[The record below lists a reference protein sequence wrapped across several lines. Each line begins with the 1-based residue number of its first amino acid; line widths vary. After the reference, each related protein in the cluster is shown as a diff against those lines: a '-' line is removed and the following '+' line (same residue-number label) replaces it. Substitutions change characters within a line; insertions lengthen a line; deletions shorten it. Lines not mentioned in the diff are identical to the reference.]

1 MSKFSTDFFT
11 IVLETLKPREK
22 MIVFI
27 YDLAKIE
34 RGPKEGSSE
43 KTENEDKIIFLIKR
57 KLLIILKHLIFFRAV
72 KSGPHVAM
80 GGVPRV
86 P

>member
-1 MSKFSTDFFT
+1 M
-11 IVLETLKPREK
+11 IVL
-22 MIVFI
+22 I
-27 YDLAKIE
+27 YDFAKIE

-72 KSGPHVAM
+72 KSGPHIAM
-80 GGVPRV
+80 GGGCQGYHDTSPNAKLKKG